1 MRLLEAGAAHREKK
15 RQKKAAEERKRLR
28 EEARLKRLAE
38 TRDPALKQEEEEL
51 DKRFKTLFNT
61 NAGLDHASK
70 GLRVLD
76 EKVKQMDLPPEE
88 TRVQVSLKAV
98 NADDL
103 AVEIFRILKIQ
114 DPKAIPNPNP
124 NPSPSPNPNPN
135 AKGRASNAEMQAYL
149 CSTTLEPFA
158 DWLAA
163 KQPVLEPLPTLTLNL
178 TLTVIVVLAWQV
190 GVLGVLKSKFELL
203 DIEQRGTQHSSS

>member
-1 MRLLEAGAAHREKK
+1 MEELATAIHAYLGDPKKAPTESGMRLLEAGAAHREKK

-76 EKVKQMDLPPEE
+76 EKVKQMDFPPEE

-114 DPKAIPNPNP
+114 DPKA
-124 NPSPSPNPNPN
+124 
-135 AKGRASNAEMQAYL
+135 
-149 CSTTLEPFA
+149 
-158 DWLAA
+158 
-163 KQPVLEPLPTLTLNL
+163 
-178 TLTVIVVLAWQV
+178 
-190 GVLGVLKSKFELL
+190 
-203 DIEQRGTQHSSS
+203 